1 MEVARNH
8 LLVNNN
14 SPPFMFRWLYTFV
27 ANTANVSAIIY
38 RGNDM
43 PNTNVG
49 RYFIRI
55 CKTEKFN
62 IVIVHFCINSFM
74 LKNSG
79 RRRCAIK
86 GLKHVAALKVYDQY
100 DIIFIVVLS
109 LHSLILIRVPTFTPL
124 SSFSGL

>member
-14 SPPFMFRWLYTFV
+14 SLPFMFHWLYTFV

-49 RYFIRI
+49 R
-55 CKTEKFN
+55 
-62 IVIVHFCINSFM
+62 
-74 LKNSG
+74 
-79 RRRCAIK
+79 
-86 GLKHVAALKVYDQY
+86 
-100 DIIFIVVLS
+100 
-109 LHSLILIRVPTFTPL
+109 
-124 SSFSGL
+124 